1 MNKFLAKE
9 NLILKKYFGYD
20 EFRKGQHDII
30 KNILQRKDTLAIM
43 PTGGGKSICFQ
54 IPALIF
60 EGVTVVISPLISLMK
75 DQVDALN
82 ENGISSVFINS
93 SLSNSQCEIIY
104 NALLFNKYKIIYIAP
119 ERLENSRFLSV
130 IKNINVSQIAVDEA
144 HCVSQWGPEFRPQYL
159 LLKTLLADVSH
170 DVTLMLT
177 ATATQR
183 VQDDI
188 LIKLGLRVRQVT
200 VVRQSV
206 NRPNIFLSVQTSTS
220 QTDKQTQLLQ
230 LVKTLGG
237 AGIVYFS
244 SRKQAS
250 QVAQWLQEQTGLNVA
265 AYHAGMSQTTRYKIQ
280 HQFMHNQLQVIC
292 ATSAFGMGIDKEDIR
307 FVIHYHVPANLEN
320 YVQEI
325 GRAGRDGQQ
334 SLAVILYSPGDEY
347 IQVNLSDLT
356 IPSDAVVND
365 FMSGQIK
372 AEQLGDVGDL
382 LDFYR
387 SQHLQ
392 TEQIIQIFQQQRQ
405 KNRHNLDQLLQYV
418 NTTEC
423 RRAVILNY
431 FGEQLLTHNESCCD
445 GFDNPLN
452 IEQLGLKKIEKT
464 SIKPNV
470 QSWQSRLNQLYFV
483 KS

>member
-1 MNKFLAKE
+1 MNEQQLHEVLQQQFGFDDFRPGQQPVIEA
-9 NLILKKYFGYD
+9 ILNH
-20 EFRKGQHDII
+20 Q
-30 KNILQRKDTLAIM
+30 DTLAIL
-43 PTGGGKSICFQ
+43 PTGAGKTLLYQ
-54 IPALIF
+54 LPARILPGSVI
-60 EGVTVVISPLISLMK
+60 VISPLLSLMQ
-75 DQVDALN
+75 DQVNRLRQLG
-82 ENGISSVFINS
+82 EKQVTMLSSIQTRAQQQATMNHLAHF
-93 SLSNSQCEIIY
+93 
-104 NALLFNKYKIIYIAP
+104 KYIFASPETITKPEVMAQLKQIKIAMI
-119 ERLENSRFLSV
+119 V
-130 IKNINVSQIAVDEA
+130 IDEA

-280 HQFMHNQLQVIC
+280 HQFMNNQLQVIC

-464 SIKPNV
+464 SIKQNV